1 MTEDFDVV
9 VIGGGTAGICRANTA
24 AIFGKRVA
32 LVEKLCE
39 VGGSRNQHR
48 NDPFGR
54 TAGRFTKRSCAC
66 RDGGRDHG
74 QRHSVPGSGSGLLGA
89 GSSSQQRH
97 RKQVW
102 QCKTVS
108 LLWRPQWRSSNRQF
122 QRTLG
127 RLAADLFDRLE
138 ARDRCAGKWLSR
150 VRMPLRT

>member
-102 QCKTVS
+102 QCKPFHYCGGRSGGVPTDSSNERWGAWQLTCLIV
-108 LLWRPQWRSSNRQF
+108 WRPETGAPVN
-122 QRTLG
+122 G
-127 RLAADLFDRLE
+127 
-138 ARDRCAGKWLSR
+138 SR
-150 VRMPLRT
+150 G